1 MKKEDFSA
9 LLTDLYQAYN
19 PEYVQYIPQLVEKYS
34 SMEFSAIDMVLLKYN
49 RKSASYYDAQKDTDD
64 YKHYLIKEYSNG
76 KRPLKDFK
84 VQNETNIKKEE
95 AENRFV
101 EESKKFQENV
111 SQTIESLKNEFSDK
125 EKDLISAY
133 EDKIKELNDR
143 IANVQPAKQGI
154 YDDVDIKIISNY
166 TEHEFKLPNKEA
178 FAGLGVGARIV
189 TSSLD
194 GSKMIG
200 LKIIDI
206 MYDCVSDFN
215 GKPIIEIIVDKE

>member
-1 MKKEDFSA
+1 MRKEDFNL
-9 LLTDLYQAYN
+9 LLTDLYKAYN

-34 SMEFSAIDMVLLKYN
+34 GMEFSAIDMVILKYN
-49 RKSASYYDAQKDTDD
+49 RKSASYYDAQKDTDE
-64 YKHYLIKEYSNG
+64 YKHFLIKEYSE
-76 KRPLKDFK
+76 KRRPLQGFK
-84 VQNETNIKKEE
+84 VQNDTTAKKEE

-101 EESKKFQENV
+101 EESKKFQESVN
-111 SQTIESLKNEFSDK
+111 QTIENLKNDFSGK
-125 EKDLISAY
+125 EKELISAY
-133 EDKIKELNDR
+133 EAKIKDLTEK
-143 IANVQPAKQGI
+143 IQNVQPQKQSI

-166 TEHEFKLPNKEA
+166 TQHEIKLPNKEA
-178 FAGLGVGARIV
+178 IAGLGVGARIV
-189 TSSLD
+189 TSTAD

>member
-1 MKKEDFSA
+1 MRKEDFNT

-34 SMEFSAIDMVLLKYN
+34 GMEFSAIDMVILKYN
-49 RKSASYYDAQKDTDD
+49 RKSASYYDAKKDTDE
-64 YKHYLIKEYSNG
+64 YKHFLIKEYTE
-76 KRPLKDFK
+76 KRRPLKDFK
-84 VQNETNIKKEE
+84 VQNDTNSKKEE
-95 AENRFV
+95 VENRFV

-111 SQTIESLKNEFSDK
+111 SQTIESLKSEFSDK

-133 EDKIKELNDR
+133 EEKIKELNER
-143 IANVQPAKQGI
+143 ISNVQPIKQGI

-166 TEHEFKLPNKEA
+166 TEHELKLPNKEA
-178 FAGLGVGARIV
+178 IAGLGVGARIV
-189 TSSLD
+189 TSTPD
-194 GSKMIG
+194 GSKMVG
-200 LKIIDI
+200 LKIVDI

>member
-1 MKKEDFSA
+1 MRKEDFNL

-34 SMEFSAIDMVLLKYN
+34 GMEFSAIDMVILKYN
-49 RKSASYYDAQKDTDD
+49 RKSASYYDAQKDTDE
-64 YKHYLIKEYSNG
+64 YKHFLIKEYSE
-76 KRPLKDFK
+76 KRRPLKDFK
-84 VQNETNIKKEE
+84 VQNDTSAKKEE
-95 AENRFV
+95 AESRFV
-101 EESKKFQENV
+101 EESKKFQDSVN
-111 SQTIESLKNEFSDK
+111 QTIESLKHDFSGK
-125 EKDLISAY
+125 EKELISAY
-133 EDKIKELNDR
+133 EAKIKELTER
-143 IANVQPAKQGI
+143 INSVQPIKQGI

-166 TEHEFKLPNKEA
+166 TENEIKLPNKEA
-178 FAGLGVGARIV
+178 IAGLGVGARIV
-189 TSSLD
+189 TSTVD